1 MAALSALAV
10 APSGVAAQGPPRLD
24 ARRTQAPPVI
34 DGDVGEAEW
43 ANADTV
49 ESLIQFEPQRGAPAT
64 ERTRV
69 LVTYDS
75 SAVYVAFQVWE
86 SGGITAQLT
95 RRDANLLTDDSVIL
109 LLDTHRDR
117 QSAYLFITNP
127 LGTQSDGRIARDG
140 RTVDYSWDESWLSA
154 SRRTAWGWEAEMA
167 IPLSSVRYSS
177 GEGRT
182 WGINVGRSRRQN
194 LELSFWA
201 GPLENRFRI
210 SQAGELS
217 GLDLPTPQR
226 RAQVIA
232 YGVSRVQ
239 EGEETAW
246 DGGADLRYQLS
257 SELAFDGTVNPDFAT
272 IEADQEQIN
281 LSRFELRLREK
292 RPFFLEGSELF
303 RQRIR
308 TFYTRRISDIKG
320 GGKVMGKQGPWTLAF
335 LGAGTEEAGSVTGAF
350 FGVGRVQRDLG
361 RSSVGVTWAG
371 READGRSQGSVSV
384 DATLFFTQ
392 TLGLTAQAVESYG
405 QFGEGSTAFFIRP
418 SFDSPTAHFHVR
430 FTSLGARFA
439 DNANAV
445 GFIRDDDRREL
456 DSALEKTL
464 WFETGFFERL
474 SYESNYNI
482 YWGQTGILRS
492 WQIDE
497 SLETQLRNR
506 WALKVAH
513 SEEFK
518 RFEKDFRNRDSGL
531 TLGYNTRAFE
541 SVAVG
546 YRFGRN
552 FDSDFKL
559 YTARARYKPTPE
571 SALEY
576 ELQRLKLDPDP
587 DLETTWIHVVRAN
600 YFFTN
605 DLLLRVF
612 YQTNS
617 AIDRNNLQAV
627 FVYRYL
633 PPFGTLQLAFQR
645 GTAGF
650 GERSDQGN
658 TLFVKAT
665 AVF

>member
-1 MAALSALAV
+1 M
-10 APSGVAAQGPPRLD
+10 
-24 ARRTQAPPVI
+24 
-34 DGDVGEAEW
+34 
-43 ANADTV
+43 
-49 ESLIQFEPQRGAPAT
+49 
-64 ERTRV
+64 
-69 LVTYDS
+69 
-75 SAVYVAFQVWE
+75 AFQVWE
-86 SGGITAQLT
+86 SAGITAQLT
-95 RRDANLLTDDSVIL
+95 RRDANLLTDDAVIL

-117 QSAYLFITNP
+117 QSAYLFATNP
-127 LGTQSDGRIARDG
+127 LGTQTDGRIANDG
-140 RTVDYSWDESWLSA
+140 LTVDLAWDESWLSA
-154 SRRTAWGWEAEMA
+154 TRRTAWGWEAEMA
-167 IPLSSVRYSS
+167 IPFSSVRYSA

-182 WGINVGRSRRQN
+182 WGINVGRSRRRN
-194 LELSFWA
+194 LELSFWT

-292 RPFFLEGSELF
+292 RPFFLEGNELF

-335 LGAGTEEAGSVTGAF
+335 LGAGTDEAGGVTDAF

-361 RSSVGVTWAG
+361 RSSLGVTWAG

-506 WALKVAH
+506 WSLRAAH

-541 SVAVG
+541 SVSVG

-552 FDSDFKL
+552 FDSDFDL
-559 YTARARYKPTPE
+559 YTASARYKPTPE

-576 ELQRLKLDPDP
+576 ELQRLELDPDP
-587 DLETTWIHVVRAN
+587 DFETTWIHVMRAN

-605 DLLLRVF
+605 DLFLRVF

-650 GERSDQGN
+650 GERSTQGN
-658 TLFVKAT
+658 TLFVKVT